1 MMQRISSLAVL
12 MIVWGVADMV
22 SASDHTG
29 IYAVIEDITH
39 TSPGTPDETVRVRG
53 IFSLAKD
60 RNAYKTPVYGYM
72 LFRLKKGEEVLCRKE
87 WADLKRVAG
96 TGQVIAFSRRFRRGT
111 RKHAALGRVYK
122 LSEKPT
128 KPNEP
133 LTEYSSNIGI
143 QKIRGSMDYLPHRQ
157 VACFPTPSSPVEGAE
172 VKAGQI
178 KLVVRNAVVKEKQ
191 IEYFFEIET
200 SDKRVESS
208 FAVEPGKKETSW
220 TPKMS
225 IAPGQK
231 YTWRAWTVLQW
242 ADRRTGKTAS
252 WKSPISTVQFVG
264 TK

>member
-1 MMQRISSLAVL
+1 MQRISSLAVL
-12 MIVWGVADMV
+12 MVVFGVADRV

-29 IYAVIEDITH
+29 IYAVIENITH
-39 TSPGTPDETVRVRG
+39 TSPDTPGETIRVRG

-60 RNAYKTPVYGYM
+60 RNDYKPPVYGYM

-111 RKHAALGRVYK
+111 REYAALGRVYK
-122 LSEKPT
+122 LSEKPAQP
-128 KPNEP
+128 KKP

-143 QKIRGSMDYLPHRQ
+143 QKVRGSMDYLPHRR
-157 VACFPTPSSPVEGAE
+157 VACFPTPSSPVDGAE

-178 KLVVRNAVVKEKQ
+178 TLVACNAAVKEKR

-200 SDKRVESS
+200 SDDRVESS
-208 FAVEPGKKETSW
+208 GAVKPGKKETSW
-220 TPKMS
+220 APKMS

-242 ADRRTGKTAS
+242 TDRRTGKTAP
-252 WKSPISTVQFVG
+252 WKSPVSTVHFRG
-264 TK
+264 MK